1 MELRSY
7 FTDLCQSITNS
18 MIHDPEQISVRV
30 TVGDSVSDGDTSV
43 SLGLIVTELMI
54 NALKHAFPGQRSG
67 RIVVTY
73 HSQGSVWTLSV
84 GDNGIGMPKDPDR
97 RKPGLGTGIIEALAK
112 QLNARID
119 VTDAAPGTL
128 VSVSALPPKARPV
141 LRAV

>member
-54 NALKHAFPGQRSG
+54 NALKHAFPDG
-67 RIVVTY
+67 RQGKISVDY
-73 HSQGSVWTLSV
+73 RAQGSDWTLSV
-84 GDNGIGMPKDPDR
+84 GDNGVGMSTEPGSA
-97 RKPGLGTGIIEALAK
+97 KPGLGTSI
-112 QLNARID
+112 
-119 VTDAAPGTL
+119 
-128 VSVSALPPKARPV
+128 VSALAHQLHAGVHISDSHPGHKVSIIHEPADVPV
-141 LRAV
+141 A